1 MKYLSKRNRVPSGSH
16 KPARADPRVGERER
30 AERMQDP
37 KRSDESRGTPSSP
50 CPWCAARGRVIS
62 INTAPCT
69 CTLEIDGGAPD
80 KNSEFRRL
88 ITSAFRRVNFRHAV
102 PPSSAAHLACCP
114 NVIAGRRDSLFH
126 ARALPLMLTHVHRPP
141 FCFVQPGV
149 LGIGST
155 VRPYDLRTL
164 LAAGVCAARRAPS
177 THAMF
182 GGSTCPAP

>member
-1 MKYLSKRNRVPSGSH
+1 
-16 KPARADPRVGERER
+16 
-30 AERMQDP
+30 MQDP
-37 KRSDESRGTPSSP
+37 KRSESRGTPFQPVPVVRCQGP
-50 CPWCAARGRVIS
+50 CDVYKHRSLYMYIGNRRGGRPIK
-62 INTAPCT
+62 I
-69 CTLEIDGGAPD
+69 L
-80 KNSEFRRL
+80 NSADLLLPR
-88 ITSAFRRVNFRHAV
+88 
-102 PPSSAAHLACCP
+102 SAASTFVTLFLLRPRYLACCP

>member
-1 MKYLSKRNRVPSGSH
+1 MPVVRCQGPCDFYKHRSLYMYIGNRRGGRPIKILNSADLLHVLYFRVP
-16 KPARADPRVGERER
+16 PR
-30 AERMQDP
+30 QL
-37 KRSDESRGTPSSP
+37 SSRCSSFV
-50 CPWCAARGRVIS
+50 ALTSRV
-62 INTAPCT
+62 A
-69 CTLEIDGGAPD
+69 
-80 KNSEFRRL
+80 
-88 ITSAFRRVNFRHAV
+88 
-102 PPSSAAHLACCP
+102 